1 MTMNIENRNA
11 FDAAAIVIKA
21 MRSVGVAPIPRNY
34 HLFYEAYVGSKSALA
49 EKLAMMGSDP
59 TQTELDELA
68 ATEMGLGTVQFF
80 REVNERL
87 SDQLSDVI
95 SQMQRQH
102 VVLESYNAL
111 LGEASS
117 RLADVSVQT
126 AAMVKGVVGA
136 LSTATGET
144 ISQGK
149 TTVRYADRTSAELV
163 EVYEQLEKYKKAAN
177 TDSLTGL
184 ANRRAFDEEL
194 ADVYGRTAA
203 LPLTALVMADVDHF
217 KKVNDSYGHA
227 IGDQVLVTVGRIL
240 RAAAP
245 KTTFVA
251 RTGGEEFGIILKGWS
266 RDEVMVFCRKLCATI
281 ARRKFKNTR
290 TRLDLGTVTV
300 SLGVAFASQAPG
312 PEDLF
317 RSADVA
323 LYKAKHSGRNQ
334 AVLFDEAMLGE
345 HHKDWWIYRKS
356 TPAPRGA
363 DE

>member
-281 ARRKFKNTR
+281 ARRKFRNTR

-300 SLGVAFASQAPG
+300 SLGVAFAGLNP
-312 PEDLF
+312 
-317 RSADVA
+317 
-323 LYKAKHSGRNQ
+323 
-334 AVLFDEAMLGE
+334 
-345 HHKDWWIYRKS
+345 
-356 TPAPRGA
+356 
-363 DE
+363 

>member
-1 MTMNIENRNA
+1 MNAEIGNT
-11 FDAAAIVIKA
+11 FDAAAVVIKA

-34 HLFYEAYVGSKSALA
+34 HLFYEAYVGSKTALA
-49 EKLAMMGSDP
+49 EKLVMLGSNP
-59 TQTELDELA
+59 TQPELDELA
-68 ATEMGLGTVQFF
+68 ATEMGLGTIQFF

-87 SDQLSDVI
+87 SDQLGGVI
-95 SQMQRQH
+95 SQIQRQQ
-102 VVLESYNAL
+102 VVLESYNDL
-111 LGEASS
+111 LGEASG
-117 RLADVSVQT
+117 RLVNVSAQT
-126 AAMVKGVVGA
+126 AEMVKGVVGA

-144 ISQGK
+144 ISQGR
-149 TTVRYADRTSAELV
+149 TTVRHVDRTSAALGD
-163 EVYEQLEKYKKAAN
+163 VYEQLEKYKKAAN

-194 ADVYGRTAA
+194 ADVYGGTPA
-203 LPLTALVMADVDHF
+203 LSLTALVMADVDHF
-217 KKVNDSYGHA
+217 KKVNDSYGHP
-227 IGDQVLVTVGRIL
+227 IGDQVLVTIGRVF

-251 RTGGEEFGIILKGWS
+251 RTGGEEFGLVLKGWS
-266 RDEVMVFCRKLCATI
+266 RDEVMAFCRKLCTTVAK
-281 ARRKFKNTR
+281 RKFRNSR
-290 TRLDLGTVTV
+290 IGLDLGTVTV

-317 RSADVA
+317 RAADVA
-323 LYKAKHSGRNQ
+323 LYKAKQLGRNQ

-356 TPAPRGA
+356 TPARIGA